1 MILAI
6 TLNPSV
12 DIRYETDRFLLD
24 AVNRVDKVSKTAGG
38 KGLNVARVLRQLGED
53 VAASGFL
60 GGSLGQFISSELS
73 RLGIHNYFVNIK
85 GGTRNCIAI
94 IHEGKQTE
102 ILESGPFI
110 SRSESD
116 QFLKWFS
123 EFAPRVKIITISG
136 SLPKGLEQHFY
147 KKLIELA
154 KDVPVL
160 LDTKGELLKYTLAA
174 DYKPFLIKPNQDELA
189 DVLETKLENDEQIID
204 ALKTEIFAEIP
215 WVVVTLGADGAIVKH
230 GQICYRVNMPKVEAK
245 NPVGSGD
252 SVLGGFAAGL
262 ARGLADRELIKFSL
276 SMGVLNAMEE
286 KTGYVNTDNLAW
298 CMQQIRVKKFTM
310 TV

>member
-12 DIRYETDRFLLD
+12 DIRYELNRLVPDT
-24 AVNRVDKVSKTAGG
+24 VNRVDHVSKTAGG

-73 RLGIHNYFVNIK
+73 RLGIHNYFVDIK
-85 GGTRNCIAI
+85 GNTRNCIAI

-102 ILESGPFI
+102 ILESGPI
-110 SRSESD
+110 ISESESA

-123 EFAPRVKIITISG
+123 EFAPRVKVITISG
-136 SLPKGLEQHFY
+136 SLPKGLDTHFY

-154 KDVPVL
+154 QGVPVL
-160 LDTKGELLKYTLAA
+160 LDTKGELLEATLSASC
-174 DYKPFLIKPNQDELA
+174 KPCLIKPNREELS
-189 DVLETKLENDEQIID
+189 DLLGRSLENDEQIIG
-204 ALKTEIFAEIP
+204 ALKEEIFADIP

-230 GQICYRVNMPKVEAK
+230 GQTWYRAHTPKIEAK
-245 NPVGSGD
+245 SPVGSGD
-252 SVLGGFAAGL
+252 SVLGGFAAGFV
-262 ARGLADRELIKFSL
+262 RGLADEELIKFGL

-286 KTGYVNTDNLAW
+286 QTGYVNTEKVAW
-298 CMQQIRVKKFTM
+298 CMRQVKLKKSVM